1 MFQSIHDVIDPRLE
15 MRKREILGPDPRGAV
30 EMFLGDM
37 RERSLEIGKV
47 FFGETND
54 PATGVGEF
62 VASPYIR
69 TRYRLGENLGHR
81 RRSFAAYPF
90 PAAHCRAGYWP
101 AVKLP
106 CEPRSRA
113 VVIMIGI
120 GHGVIRCA
128 VRVCPADVS
137 RSAR

>member
-1 MFQSIHDVIDPRLE
+1 MFQSIHDVIDPRPE
-15 MRKREILGPDPRGAV
+15 MRKREILGPDPRGAA

-37 RERSLEIGKV
+37 RQRSLEIGKV
-47 FFGETND
+47 FFGETSD

-69 TRYRLGENLGHR
+69 TRYRLAENLGHR
-81 RRSFAAYPF
+81 RRSFAAYPV

-106 CEPRSRA
+106 CESRSRA
-113 VVIMIGI
+113 VVIMIGSVT
-120 GHGVIRCA
+120 G
-128 VRVCPADVS
+128 
-137 RSAR
+137 